1 MRRILPVA
9 VAILCGVWTLLDFFL
24 SEPLID
30 TLGLVLVEGVT
41 ILAAFAL
48 LLGILNILANHS
60 RRIVSDERHRGLS
73 LVLILSLLGTLAVG
87 VLLPNSTT
95 FAWLFNYLYFPL
107 QSTMAALL
115 SFFVI
120 SAIYR
125 AFRLHNAQAFILLAT
140 SLVMFFIQL
149 PFSAALVPGLPLL
162 RDWIMAV
169 PITAGVRG
177 ILLGAALGTIATSLR
192 VLIGVDRPYTQAPA
206 ARAAAT
212 PRVGARAHDSM
223 S

>member
-9 VAILCGVWTLLDFFL
+9 VAILCGIWTLLDFFL

-30 TLGLVLVEGVT
+30 ALGMVLVEGVT

-48 LLGILNILANHS
+48 LLGILNILANHA
-60 RRIVSDERHRGLS
+60 RRLVSGERDRGLS
-73 LVLILSLLGTLAVG
+73 LLLILTLLGTLAVG
-87 VLLPNSTT
+87 VLLPNSAT

-115 SFFVI
+115 AFFIV
-120 SAIYR
+120 SAVYR
-125 AFRLHNAQAFILLAT
+125 AFKLKNAQAFILLAT
-140 SLVMFFIQL
+140 SLVMFFVQL
-149 PFSAALVPGLPLL
+149 PFSAALIPGLSLV
-162 RDWIMAV
+162 RDWLMAV

-192 VLIGVDRPYTQAPA
+192 VLIGVDRPYAQAPA
-206 ARAAAT
+206 ARAAT
-212 PRVGARAHDSM
+212 PRVGVRAHDSM

>member
-9 VAILCGVWTLLDFFL
+9 LAILCGVWTLLDFFL

-30 TLGLVLVEGVT
+30 TLGMALVEGVT

-48 LLGILNILANHS
+48 LLGILNILANHA
-60 RRIVSDERHRGLS
+60 RRLVSGERHRGLS
-73 LVLILSLLGTLAVG
+73 LVLIFALLGTLAVG

-115 SFFVI
+115 AFFIV

-125 AFRLHNAQAFILLAT
+125 AFKLKSVQAFILLAT
-140 SLVMFFIQL
+140 SLAMFFVQL
-149 PFSAALVPGLPLL
+149 PFSAALIPGLSLV
-162 RDWIMAV
+162 RDWLMAV

-192 VLIGVDRPYTQAPA
+192 VLIGVDRPYAQAPA
-206 ARAAAT
+206 ARATT
-212 PRVGARAHDSM
+212 PRVGVRAHDSM

>member
-1 MRRILPVA
+1 MRRILPVI
-9 VAILCGVWTLLDFFL
+9 VAILCGVWMLFDFFFND
-24 SEPLID
+24 PLID
-30 TLGLVLVEGVT
+30 AVGMVLVEGVT

-48 LLGILNILANHS
+48 LLGILNILANHA
-60 RRIVSDERHRGLS
+60 RRLVGGERHRGLS
-73 LVLILSLLGTLAVG
+73 LVLMLSLLGTLAVG
-87 VLLPNSTT
+87 VLLPNSTA

-115 SFFVI
+115 AFFVV

-125 AFRLHNAQAFILLAT
+125 AFRIKNVQAFILLAT
-140 SLVMFFIQL
+140 SLIMFFIQL
-149 PFSAALVPGLPLL
+149 PFSAALIPGLPLV
-162 RDWIMAV
+162 RDWLMAV

-192 VLIGVDRPYTQAPA
+192 VLIGVDRPYAQAPA
-206 ARAAAT
+206 ARAAT
-212 PRVGARAHDSM
+212 PRVGVRTHDRM

>member
-1 MRRILPVA
+1 MRKILPVA
-9 VAILCGVWTLLDFFL
+9 VAILCGIWTLLDFFV
-24 SEPLID
+24 SEPLLD
-30 TLGLVLVEGVT
+30 TVGMVLVEGVT

-48 LLGILNILANHS
+48 LLGILNILANHA
-60 RRIVSDERHRGLS
+60 RRLVSGERHRALS
-73 LVLILSLLGTLAVG
+73 LVLILALLGTLAVG

-115 SFFVI
+115 AFFVV
-120 SAIYR
+120 SAVYR
-125 AFRLHNAQAFILLAT
+125 AFRLKNAQAFILLAT
-140 SLVMFFIQL
+140 SLIMFFIQL
-149 PFSAALVPGLPLL
+149 PFSAALIPGLSLV
-162 RDWIMAV
+162 RDWLMAV

-192 VLIGVDRPYTQAPA
+192 VLIGVDRPYAQAPA
-206 ARAAAT
+206 ARAAA
-212 PRVGARAHDSM
+212 PRAGVRAHDSM